1 MRVIAEF
8 EVLASDDDLAR
19 CEIRVAY
26 EDAARVF
33 VFFVVFDARNEIEL
47 IFKQGVNY
55 RVILLRRGMT
65 DDVVRL
71 AV

>member
-1 MRVIAEF
+1 M
-8 EVLASDDDLAR
+8 
-19 CEIRVAY
+19 
-26 EDAARVF
+26 F

-47 IFKQGVNY
+47 IFEQGVNY